1 MSKWEWILYA
11 VAAYVAVMALVRFMR
26 QRRDSLTAQL
36 RKAFD
41 EEHQRAVEAM
51 KKQRRREEEA
61 KRQTAFEQML
71 EKSRDA
77 A

>member
-1 MSKWEWILYA
+1 MSKWDWIVYA
-11 VAAYVAVMALVRFMR
+11 AAAYFAVMSLVRFMR
-26 QRRDSLTAQL
+26 QRRNALTAQL

-51 KKQRRREEEA
+51 KKRKRREEEE
-61 KRQTAFEQML
+61 KRQTMFEQLL